1 MRLPGHSTAT
11 RILTTA
17 GLALALLALV
27 ALLASTAPARAGG
40 LLAPHSQAADLRI
53 AKSAVTEA
61 DPAGGSVVYNGGII
75 TYTLRISNYGSGS
88 ATDVNIEDVLPVNG
102 NVLQEVGCSPAE
114 YCKVVKDKIPFS
126 VGRPPYTSTIYVEKP
141 VKVTATFT
149 APALSDF
156 PLTVQ
161 VWGRVTCQ
169 AADTSFPNSAHV
181 TWDGGA
187 GLDFSNQVNTLVQ
200 SAPPAQDGHFSISAA
215 PDWCSQSGPVVA
227 ASDMDWGDFDGDG
240 DLDLALVS
248 QSQGVFVYRNSGGHL
263 ALFWQ
268 DNAHSAEGVRWADFD
283 NNGYLELLISGEYTG
298 AGSDLPD
305 EAPGPPYG
313 YSYTGF
319 NYLYRFNGSTFFQY
333 DDFTTNDGAWRAAVA
348 DFSGDGY
355 PDLAMISYY
364 GGCTIHLYRNSG
376 TDGRFNRSDPTN
388 TTQSY
393 CLLVPPFYNY
403 GSGHD
408 RSARSAAWADFDNDG
423 DPDLAVSHFDASN
436 NSLIRVYVNSSGSL
450 TETNYVPVDSGVGL
464 AYDLAWGDYDGD
476 GDLDLAA
483 ALWGGGVR
491 IYRNNWIPTYGTSF
505 SLVSTVTGLT
515 AGAVDWADFNGDGFP
530 ELAVGATNTLP
541 RIYQYDALTGAFVEL
556 PRPQVAS
563 KGNVYSLRGVDY
575 DNDGD
580 IDLAFANYS
589 GESWLF
595 GVAAPFL
602 QPRDTAQVGTFA
614 ASSVVWGDVNGG
626 YPDLAYGTNNSA
638 KVFLNDN
645 SGGFPASAIF
655 SPNPTARSAALGD
668 VDGDGDLDLALGRN
682 GRDYL
687 YLNQGGGSFTSSPS
701 WFGDLA
707 DDTFSL
713 LFADV
718 NQDNHGRPDL
728 VAGNYSAPTR
738 LYLNQG
744 GALAVAPTWQSSESD
759 STYQVAR
766 GYYDGDA
773 LPDLAVANGSGP
785 TSIYRNTGFDGF
797 SLAQTL
803 PAANTRGV
811 AWGDYDGDGDM
822 DLALANYGQPVQVY
836 RNNGGTLS
844 LAWTAPVVRNT
855 TSVAWGDW
863 DNDGDLDL
871 AVGNYDTGDYD
882 QFNQVYANLGSTAGQ
897 VNLVWLWTSA
907 QAHKTTGLAWGDY
920 DGDGDLDLAVSREDA
935 GGPAGIYKNTY
946 VLAAHLNN
954 ALFPQELPVS
964 QNPVYLAVDRPGSPD
979 QVFVRSVLTDA
990 TAFTIPITFRVF
1002 DPNGTRQPLGNQ
1014 PGHGVKVASYQY
1026 SLDGGGRW
1034 YTARVSPTLGVDA
1047 PLATYRQGVAYT
1059 VNWRAGEDLN
1069 ANNPNQSVSDDVRFR
1084 ITITRQNTPTLVNA
1098 AAGRLQQVVASAAS
1112 PPFRIRNISCIWPED
1127 PYIDIVPTP
1136 PISAGVPFRLTGWV
1150 TEWGSQ
1156 PSGITFTWDFGSV
1169 ITLGQVVDAS
1179 YTAAGTYVVTLTVS
1193 EPPCPIGRFDFVT
1206 TTLTIMPRSWDNGIY
1221 LPIILKSS
1229 IGGAAGAARP
1239 GTGGVTLQVAPHS
1252 PRQVTGLR
1260 GQVQA
1265 EGTTLRW
1272 NPSPAD
1278 DAIAGYRI
1286 YRSGIKTPGFRRLVE
1301 LPATVTTYTDAAA
1314 CGYAY
1319 YVTAY
1324 NAQGESPASTS
1335 SFYSPPCR

>member
-1 MRLPGHSTAT
+1 MKPAHHPTTL
-11 RILTTA
+11 RILAVA
-17 GLALALLALV
+17 GATLILALLA
-27 ALLASTAPARAGG
+27 AGSLLGPTAPARASDHP
-40 LLAPHSQAADLRI
+40 APNRQADLTI
-53 AKSAVTEA
+53 VKSAVTGA
-61 DPAGGSVVYNGGII
+61 DPVGGSVVYNGDTI
-75 TYTLRISNYGSGS
+75 TYTLTVYNNGGESV
-88 ATDVNIEDVLPVNG
+88 ADVSIEDVLPADVM
-102 NVLQEVGCSPAE
+102 QQIGCSPADH
-114 YCKVVKDKIPFS
+114 CAVVSQTTVVTFPRGGGTVSI
-126 VGRPPYTSTIYVEKP
+126 EKP

-149 APALSDF
+149 APAPGDF

-161 VWGRVTCQ
+161 FWGKVTCQ
-169 AADTSFPNSAHV
+169 AANSSFGNIAHV
-181 TWDGGA
+181 TWDDNT
-187 GLDFSNQVNTLVQ
+187 GLNFSDQVDTSVQ
-200 SAPPAQDGHFSISAA
+200 SAPPAQDGHFAISAA
-215 PDWCSQSGPVVA
+215 PDWCAQSGPVYG

-240 DLDLALVS
+240 DLDLAMVS
-248 QSQGVFVYRNSGGHL
+248 QPLGVYVYRNSGGHL
-263 ALFWQ
+263 ALFWNNN
-268 DNAHSAEGVRWADFD
+268 DHPAEGVRWGDF
-283 NNGYLELLISGEYTG
+283 NNDGYLELLISGEYTG
-298 AGSDLPD
+298 ADSDLPD

-376 TDGRFNRSDPTN
+376 ADGRFNRSDPTN

-393 CLLVPPFYNY
+393 CLLAPPFYDY

-408 RSARSAAWADFDNDG
+408 RSARSAAWADADNDG
-423 DPDLAVSHFDASN
+423 DPDLAVGHRDESGVSVV
-436 NSLIRVYVNSSGSL
+436 RVYVNNSGNL
-450 TETNYVPVDSGVGL
+450 TEASYASVASGVGL

-483 ALWGGGVR
+483 ALWSGGVR
-491 IYRNNWIPTYGTSF
+491 VYRNNWIGTYSLSF
-505 SLVSTVTGLT
+505 SPVFTATGIT
-515 AGAVDWADFNGDGFP
+515 AGAVDWADFNGDGYP
-530 ELAVGATNTLP
+530 ELAVGAYNAPP
-541 RIYQYDALTGAFVEL
+541 RIYQYNALADTFFEL

-563 KGNVYSLRGVDY
+563 KGPVYSLRGADY

-580 IDLAFANYS
+580 IDLAFANYY

-614 ASSVVWGDVNGG
+614 AGNVVWGDLNGG
-626 YPDLAYGTNNSA
+626 YADLAYGTSSEA
-638 KVFLNDN
+638 KLFLNDDH
-645 SGGFPASAIF
+645 GGFPSSIIF

-687 YLNQGGGSFTSSPS
+687 YLNQGGGSFDTSSPN
-701 WFGDLA
+701 WFGNLA
-707 DDTFSL
+707 DDTFSA

-728 VAGNYSAPTR
+728 VTGNQSAPMR

-744 GALAVAPTWQSSESD
+744 GALASAPTWQSPESA
-759 STYQVAR
+759 STYYVAW
-766 GYYDGDA
+766 GYYDGDI
-773 LPDLAVANGSGP
+773 LPDLAVANGSGL

-797 SLAQTL
+797 SLAQSL

-822 DLALANYGQPVQVY
+822 DLALGNYGQPVQVY
-836 RNNGGTLS
+836 RNSGGTLS

-871 AVGNYDTGDYD
+871 AVGNYDTGDYN
-882 QFNQVYANLGSTAGQ
+882 QFNQVYANLGSAAGQ

-935 GGPAGIYKNTY
+935 GGPAGVYKNTY
-946 VLAAHLNN
+946 VLAAHLNS

-964 QNPVYLAVDRPGSPD
+964 QNPVYLAVDRPGNPD
-979 QVFVRSVLTDA
+979 QVFMRSVLTDA

-1034 YTARVSPTLGVDA
+1034 YTAHVSPTLGVAA

-1059 VNWRAGEDLN
+1059 INWRAGEDLN
-1069 ANNPNQSVSDDVRFR
+1069 ANNPNQAVSDDVRFR

-1127 PYIDIVPTP
+1127 PYITMVPTP
-1136 PISAGVPFRLTGWV
+1136 PFSTGIPFELTGWV
-1150 TEWGSQ
+1150 TDWGSQ
-1156 PSGITFTWDFGSV
+1156 PSGITFTWDFGDV

-1179 YTAAGTYVVTLTVS
+1179 YNAAGTYVVTLTVS
-1193 EPPCPIGRFDFVT
+1193 EPPCPLDRFDFVT
-1206 TTLTIMPRSWDNGIY
+1206 TTLTVMPRSWDNGIY
-1221 LPIILKSS
+1221 LPVILKSS
-1229 IGGAAGAARP
+1229 VGGAARP

-1260 GQVQA
+1260 GEVQA
-1265 EGTTLRW
+1265 GGTTLRW
-1272 NPSPAD
+1272 KPGPAD

-1286 YRSGIKTPGFRRLVE
+1286 YRSGFKTPGFRRLVE
-1301 LPATVTTYTDAAA
+1301 LPATVTAYTDAAS